1 MTSSMIPATE
11 AFPKLTAG
19 LITTDPSNVLANPDI
34 IITIV
39 ADVKKVRK
47 WKVENRWQCSDV
59 YFVA

>member
-1 MTSSMIPATE
+1 MIPATE